1 MVVIG
6 AVVGVYVIGLEPG
19 LGDFSNENCFLLSF
33 QKVNLSKSFWCQ
45 SVIFDG
51 TMHITFVEGL
61 LLMLLY
67 DFVSS

>member
-33 QKVNLSKSFWCQ
+33 QKVNLSKSF
-45 SVIFDG
+45 
-51 TMHITFVEGL
+51 
-61 LLMLLY
+61 
-67 DFVSS
+67 